1 MTGNKKMPRGKRSSV
16 AHSVNGRFRSLIVI
30 LMVTVLSLE
39 AISNDTVSKVLLV
52 AKVGS
57 DLEKWECK
65 LYKTDYQF

>member
-1 MTGNKKMPRGKRSSV
+1 MPRGKRSSV
-16 AHSVNGRFRSLIVI
+16 APSVNGRFRSLIVI

-39 AISNDTVSKVLLV
+39 AISNDTVSKVPLV

-65 LYKTDYQF
+65 FIKQITNFKSNMK